1 VTARYRD
8 FNSCFLSIISILLI
22 GLVAI
27 AGCVSPAQT
36 NPPATSPTQVV
47 PPKKTGQKSVPHVGK
62 WGIYALDLATEKV
75 ELIFSSDSNISNLSL
90 SKSGNTFAFSQ
101 KFGGGEDENEEICTV
116 DTDGGN
122 FHRLTDNSFMDV
134 YPVWSSDDSEIAFL
148 SWRDNDLDIYLMDNS
163 GANVAKLYDS
173 GKHDADISWE
183 GSHIV
188 FTSNSRI
195 WMMRDDGTQVT
206 QITDPPNAGQWGNA
220 NLPFGDYDPRLDR
233 NGDKIVFERLEDD
246 SSPHGNYNIYV
257 INSDGSGET
266 RLTATGYSQGLA
278 NWSNSADKIVYIVAA
293 IGSEGKYD
301 IYMMNSNGT
310 DTRNIT
316 PSYFPATFLCDRPVF
331 SKDDSKI
338 FFIGQ
343 WWD

>member
-1 VTARYRD
+1 MVITKHLKIAG
-8 FNSCFLSIISILLI
+8 IILLSVLI
-22 GLVAI
+22 SLI
-27 AGCVSPAQT
+27 AVSGCAG
-36 NPPATSPTQVV
+36 PATQASNPTQVV
-47 PPKKTGQKSVPHVGK
+47 LPQKTEHKSVPHVGK
-62 WGIYALDLATEKV
+62 WGIYALDLATEKA

-101 KFGGGEDENEEICTV
+101 KFDGEEDHNEEICTV
-116 DTDGGN
+116 DIDGSN

-163 GANVAKLYDS
+163 GTNVKKLYDS

-183 GSHIV
+183 GNSIV

-195 WMMRDDGTQVT
+195 WMMREDGTGVT
-206 QITDPPNAGQWGNA
+206 QITNPPNAGQWGKA
-220 NLPFGDYDPRLDR
+220 NLPFGDCDPRLDR

-266 RLTATGYSQGLA
+266 RLTDTGYSQGLA
-278 NWSNSADKIVYIVAA
+278 NWSNSGDKIVYIVAA
-293 IGSEGKYD
+293 IGNEGKYD
-301 IYMMNSNGT
+301 IHMMNSDGT
-310 DTRNIT
+310 DTRDVT
-316 PSYFPATFLCDRPVF
+316 PSYFPSAFLCDRPVF

-338 FFIGQ
+338 FFVGQ